1 MAQHE
6 DSGAEWEVPLG
17 LGEEDRQQ
25 LRRIIG
31 AFPKLKFA
39 AGYGSGVVP
48 QADATNLTKVRPS
61 IRWLDTIILFCCPL
75 LSLIIHRAHR
85 SR

>member
-1 MAQHE
+1 MAQRE
-6 DSGAEWEVPLG
+6 PAEWEVPLG

-31 AFPKLKFA
+31 AFPKLTFA

-48 QADATNLTKVRPS
+48 QADATKLTKVDYLSSPS
-61 IRWLDTIILFCCPL
+61 FLLFAL
-75 LSLIIHRAHR
+75 TLHAHYIMHR